1 MTDKRQEQEH
11 APSAPGGTT
20 GRPVQPTPSTEPARP
35 EEAGAVREI
44 PIGMPMSPEEFRRRK
59 ERAEEPTL
67 DDARATAD
75 EDAPPEED

>member
-1 MTDKRQEQEH
+1 
-11 APSAPGGTT
+11 
-20 GRPVQPTPSTEPARP
+20 
-35 EEAGAVREI
+35 VREI
-44 PIGMPMSPEEFRRRK
+44 PIGIPMSPEEFRRRK